1 MSYDPSYRR
10 PPRQERWP
18 NATPQEGWPAYPAGS
33 GQRDG
38 DQAWGATG
46 AFAGART
53 GRTAA
58 DGYATASGY
67 GYGDAW
73 NGHPEAAGGYWR
85 TNPGYAGAGE
95 AYADDS
101 FDGGYGQ
108 LADQSA
114 GDGAGPGWDGY
125 GYGATEADYGTAPGN
140 GYGQDGYGTASGNG
154 YGQDGYGTAS
164 GNYGQD
170 GYGAGNGYGGAGDE
184 GRGAAV
190 YSGYDEYAGP
200 GPATRAGPALI
211 APDIIGERDWLS
223 DPDDSPGPDRDR
235 SGLVIGAVMGFLAA
249 ATAIGV
255 ATLAAAFVRPQ
266 ASPIIAVGGAFID
279 RTPPAV
285 KNFAVQHFGEDDK
298 MILLGGMYVTIAFIA
313 MGIGCLARRN
323 VSIGVAGLAA
333 FGLFGAFVAITRPE
347 SRAADVIPSVVGG
360 IAGVAALLWLARAAA
375 PVAPL
380 RPSAAA
386 SGFRHARGGRRRGAP

>member
-18 NATPQEGWPAYPAGS
+18 NATPQEGWPAYPAGNV
-33 GQRDG
+33 QRDG
-38 DQAWGATG
+38 DQAWGAAG
-46 AFAGART
+46 AFAGAQT

-58 DGYATASGY
+58 NGYGTTSGY

-73 NGHPEAAGGYWR
+73 DGQPEATGGYWR
-85 TNPGYAGAGE
+85 TNSGYAGAAE
-95 AYADDS
+95 AFADDS

-108 LADQSA
+108 PADQYT
-114 GDGAGPGWDGY
+114 GDGAAPGWDGY
-125 GYGATEADYGTAPGN
+125 GYGATEADYGAAPGN
-140 GYGQDGYGTASGNG
+140 GYGQDGYGI
-154 YGQDGYGTAS
+154 
-164 GNYGQD
+164 
-170 GYGAGNGYGGAGDE
+170 GNGYGGAWDE

-190 YSGYDEYAGP
+190 YSDYDEYAGP

-223 DPDDSPGPDRDR
+223 DPDDRPGPDQDR

-279 RTPPAV
+279 RTPAAV
-285 KNFAVQHFGEDDK
+285 KNFAVQHFGENDK
-298 MILLGGMYVTIAFIA
+298 TILLGGMYVTIAFIA

-347 SRAADVIPSVVGG
+347 GRAADVIPSVVGG